1 MKIKCENV
9 VVCGNY
15 KCTLNQDGSC
25 VRTVVALDAMGKC
38 NMARYAEKTVA
49 AAPAAGVAKNSNA
62 C

>member
-15 KCTLNQDGSC
+15 KCTLNQDGKC
-25 VRTVVALDAMGKC
+25 VRAVVALDTTGKC
-38 NMARYAEKTVA
+38 NMARYTEKTVA
-49 AAPAAGVAKNSNA
+49 TAPAAGVAKNSNA